1 MLGTGLRVRIPP
13 THLVHGFAAASARAP
28 RPSLA
33 LAFAHR
39 LVVSRSSALFA
50 IRSWRLSALF
60 AMIFALRDS
69 IVDLG
74 SSIFVLCCLIF
85 LRSCSWRRRLGKTRV
100 QATTMWQYDGS
111 PPAPT
116 GFSHRRYRSCSCRHG
131 PASLLLTF
139 AQELEMHRATLAIV
153 LLRRQR
159 APTWPAEVAYDS
171 ERGWGDA
178 PARRPSDSPPA

>member
-1 MLGTGLRVRIPP
+1 
-13 THLVHGFAAASARAP
+13 
-28 RPSLA
+28 
-33 LAFAHR
+33 
-39 LVVSRSSALFA
+39 
-50 IRSWRLSALF
+50 
-60 AMIFALRDS
+60 
-69 IVDLG
+69 
-74 SSIFVLCCLIF
+74 
-85 LRSCSWRRRLGKTRV
+85 V